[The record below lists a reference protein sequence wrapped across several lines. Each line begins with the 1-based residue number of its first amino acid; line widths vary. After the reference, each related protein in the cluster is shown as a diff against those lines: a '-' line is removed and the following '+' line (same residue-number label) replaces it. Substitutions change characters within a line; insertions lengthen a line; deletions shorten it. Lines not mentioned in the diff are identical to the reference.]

1 MKGRL
6 MQTQKERI
14 AIIRRDLGTPD
25 LTVRE
30 IAKHLYNFYRYERA
44 IRQLKSGSR
53 DLVKYAAKL
62 NEDTEVF
69 QFRSNME
76 KL

>member
-6 MQTQKERI
+6 MQTQKDRL
-14 AIIRRDLGTPD
+14 AILRRDLGTPD
-25 LTVRE
+25 LTVKE
-30 IAKHLYNFYRYERA
+30 IAKHVYNFYKYERA
-44 IRQLKSGSR
+44 VRRLKSGVR
-53 DLVKYAAKL
+53 DLTKYSRKL
-62 NEDTEVF
+62 NEDTAVF

>member
-1 MKGRL
+1 
-6 MQTQKERI
+6 MQTQKERF
-14 AIIRRDLGTPD
+14 AILRRDLGTPD
-25 LTVRE
+25 LTAKE

-44 IRQLKSGSR
+44 VRRLKSGFR
-53 DLVKYAAKL
+53 GITKYSKKL
-62 NEDTEVF
+62 NEDTAVF

>member
-1 MKGRL
+1 
-6 MQTQKERI
+6 MQTQKDRF
-14 AIIRRDLGTPD
+14 AILRRDLGTPD
-25 LTVRE
+25 LTVKE

-44 IRQLKSGSR
+44 LRRRNSGIR
-53 DLVKYAAKL
+53 DLKKYSRKL
-62 NEDTEVF
+62 NEDTAVF